1 MKKDLKQLVEYLIDK
16 KRKRQLKEQ
25 KLADFILR
33 R

>member
-1 MKKDLKQLVEYLIDK
+1 MKKDFKQIVEYLIK
-16 KRKRQLKEQ
+16 KQRKREAKEQ